1 MSEARRT
8 AACLAVGSELLGDHR
23 LDSNSLTITR
33 ALVRHGITIDEKRV
47 VGDSVERVAEAI
59 RELFDRHDLVVVTG
73 GLGPTADD
81 VTRDAV
87 ARAFNREIVMDAVYS
102 DRGPVTLATVRD
114 GRWVYNEPKVERVF

>member
-8 AACLAVGSELLGDHR
+8 AACLAVGSELLGEHR

-33 ALVRHGITIDEKRV
+33 ALVRHGMTLDEKRV
-47 VGDSVERVAEAI
+47 VGDSVERVAIAI

-87 ARAFNREIVMDAVYS
+87 ARAFDREIVMDAEVEGWI
-102 DRGPVTLATVRD
+102 RGLPAPSQQSWLGPGPAAR
-114 GRWVYNEPKVERVF
+114 R